1 MKGGIYMKKNLFF
14 INLIFILFII
24 FLFIFPTSS
33 SSAYPKLVSKLSSG
47 FEQVKTWII
56 KISTPAA
63 AVAVRNRCI
72 YEKI

>member
-1 MKGGIYMKKNLFF
+1 MKKKSLFF
-14 INLIFILFII
+14 ISFIFILFLI
-24 FLFIFPTSS
+24 FIFSLSLTSLA
-33 SSAYPKLVSKLSSG
+33 AYPKLISRLING
-47 FEQVKTWII
+47 FETIKDWIV